1 MSWTIHR
8 GDCLD
13 FMRGMADSS
22 VDAIITDPPYGM
34 NYQSARRT
42 DSSARKPKIANDQR
56 PFIWWLND
64 AFRCAKDGGALVCFC
79 EWRHQEVFR
88 TAIATAGFTLKSQVI
103 WDREWHGMGDLK
115 ASFAPQHDVIWFA
128 VKGSFSFPGKRP
140 RSVVRCQRIAAEDL
154 VHPTEKPVALMR
166 QLVVAVTPQGGTVL
180 DPFSGSGSTGSAA
193 VLEGRNFI
201 GVEREDSY
209 CEIARA
215 RIEAAAE
222 SLVSVPV
229 RSSP

>member
-1 MSWTIHR
+1 MSWTIHH

-13 FMRGMADSS
+13 VMRGIPDGS

-34 NYQSARRT
+34 NYQSAWRT

-64 AFRCAKDGGALVCFC
+64 AYRVARGGGALVCFC

-88 TAIATAGFTLKSQVI
+88 TAITAAGFTLKSQVI

-128 VKGSFSFPGKRP
+128 VKGSFQFPGKRP
-140 RSVVRCQRIAAEDL
+140 RSVVRCQRVAADEL
-154 VHPTEKPVALMR
+154 VHPTEKPVDLMR
-166 QLVVAVTPQGGTVL
+166 QLVAAVTPIGGAVL
-180 DPFSGSGSTGSAA
+180 DPFAGSGSTGSAA
-193 VLEGRNFI
+193 VLEGRTFI
-201 GVEREDSY
+201 GIEREAEY
-209 CEIARA
+209 VEVAKA
-215 RIEAAAE
+215 RIAAIDAGPGP
-222 SLVSVPV
+222 LFVA
-229 RSSP
+229 

>member
-1 MSWTIHR
+1 MAFTIHH

-13 FMRGMADSS
+13 VMRGIPDGS

-34 NYQSARRT
+34 NYQSAWRT

-64 AFRCAKDGGALVCFC
+64 AYRCTREGGSLVCFC

-140 RSVVRCQRIAAEDL
+140 RSVVRCKRIAAEEL
-154 VHPTEKPVALMR
+154 VHPTEKPVDLMR
-166 QLVVAVTPQGGTVL
+166 QLVVAVTSPGGTVC
-180 DPFSGSGSTGSAA
+180 DPFAGSCSTGAAA
-193 VLEGRNFI
+193 VLEGRKFI
-201 GVEREDSY
+201 GVEREASY
-209 CEIARA
+209 CEIATG
-215 RIEAAAE
+215 RIAAAE
-222 SLVSVPV
+222 QKAGRVPV
-229 RSSP
+229 G